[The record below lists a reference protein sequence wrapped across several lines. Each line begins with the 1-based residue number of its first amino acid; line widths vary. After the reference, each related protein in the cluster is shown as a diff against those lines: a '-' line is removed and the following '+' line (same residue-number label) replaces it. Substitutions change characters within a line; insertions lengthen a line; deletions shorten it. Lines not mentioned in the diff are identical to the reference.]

1 MDDRSEA
8 RVEAATGVDMVKRR
22 GGDIINGL

>member
-1 MDDRSEA
+1 MDDRAEA
-8 RVEAATGVDMVKRR
+8 CAEAATGADMVKRR